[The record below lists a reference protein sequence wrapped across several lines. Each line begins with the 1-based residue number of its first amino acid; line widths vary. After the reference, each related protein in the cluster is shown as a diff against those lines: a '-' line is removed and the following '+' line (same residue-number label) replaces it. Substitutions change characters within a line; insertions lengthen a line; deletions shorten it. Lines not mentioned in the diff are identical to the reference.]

1 MPHPYS
7 HDRHGRRFVREEG
20 DRDDIRRGRGHR
32 HHIAAAVSV
41 SVDSLL
47 TAIFAS

>member
-7 HDRHGRRFVREEG
+7 HDHYGRRFVHEEG
-20 DRDDIRRGRGHR
+20 DRDDIRRSRGHR
-32 HHIAAAVSV
+32 HIAAAVSV